1 MKATTPARLVRWA
14 LRLAEY
20 DFEIKY
26 RKGEENANADALSRL
41 PSDADIND
49 TEKIVLNVIHDT
61 SNINEKI
68 KHEQKEDPELEEI
81 RQRLSAN
88 EGNQRMPF
96 IITDDLLYFQK
107 YNDHRL
113 LVIPQAVVP
122 ELLELYHSHELSAHM
137 SRDRLYQMLRKQYF
151 WKGMFQDINQWV
163 AACPKCSTVKTNIPH
178 NAGLLQPIITTYPF
192 EMVAMDIMG
201 PLKTSPEGYKYLLNM
216 IDVFT
221 SWPEAVPLKTLTAEE
236 TTKAF
241 QILITRHSCPTKVLT
256 DRGTSF
262 TSKLFAKI
270 CMKYG
275 VVHVLSSAYHH
286 QTIGKVERFHKF
298 MENSLSTI
306 IKTDQTNWPEMVDA
320 CLFVYRTTFNRA
332 LNEIPFF
339 LIYGRDPKLPQDMMI
354 QHGNR
359 NIRKISSSDLDVYKS
374 SLLDTLRD
382 TYEYLQNHKQ
392 IAALK
397 YKEYYDKSHKNI
409 VYKIGEKVLI
419 HCPIA
424 ENETLKYKLGKRWR
438 GPFEIIAQIDPVT
451 YRVKQEGVRTLK
463 MFPVHIQ
470 RMKKYIT
477 YRSQNE

>member
-1 MKATTPARLVRWA
+1 MLHYPDFKKVFKVSTDASDEGIGGVLSQTNDEGEEKVIQYISRTLQPAEQKWSVREKEALAIIFACETFRPYLYGSKFIIFTDHQSLQWLMKATTPARLVRWA

-41 PSDADIND
+41 PSDEDIND

-88 EGNQRMPF
+88 VSNQRMPF

-137 SRDRLYQMLRKQYF
+137 SRDRLYQLLRKQYF

-256 DRGTSF
+256 DRNTSF

-275 VVHVLSSAYHH
+275 VVHVLSSAYFL

-339 LIYGRDPKLPQDMMI
+339 LIYGRDP
-354 QHGNR
+354 
-359 NIRKISSSDLDVYKS
+359 
-374 SLLDTLRD
+374 
-382 TYEYLQNHKQ
+382 
-392 IAALK
+392 
-397 YKEYYDKSHKNI
+397 
-409 VYKIGEKVLI
+409 
-419 HCPIA
+419 
-424 ENETLKYKLGKRWR
+424 
-438 GPFEIIAQIDPVT
+438 
-451 YRVKQEGVRTLK
+451 
-463 MFPVHIQ
+463 
-470 RMKKYIT
+470 
-477 YRSQNE
+477 

>member
-1 MKATTPARLVRWA
+1 MLHYPDFKKVFKVSTDASDEGIGGVLSQTNDEGEEKVIQYISRTLQPAEQKWSVREKEALAIIFACETFRPYLYGSKFIIFTDHQSLKWLLKATTHARLVRWA

-26 RKGEENANADALSRL
+26 KKGEENANADALSRL

-88 EGNQRMPF
+88 VSNQRIPF

-163 AACPKCSTVKTNIPH
+163 AACPKYSTVKTNIPH

-221 SWPEAVPLKTLTAEE
+221 SWPEAVPLKKLTAEE

-275 VVHVLSSAYHH
+275 VVHIFSSAYHH
-286 QTIGKVERFHKF
+286 QTIGIVERFH
-298 MENSLSTI
+298 
-306 IKTDQTNWPEMVDA
+306 
-320 CLFVYRTTFNRA
+320 
-332 LNEIPFF
+332 
-339 LIYGRDPKLPQDMMI
+339 
-354 QHGNR
+354 
-359 NIRKISSSDLDVYKS
+359 
-374 SLLDTLRD
+374 
-382 TYEYLQNHKQ
+382 
-392 IAALK
+392 
-397 YKEYYDKSHKNI
+397 
-409 VYKIGEKVLI
+409 
-419 HCPIA
+419 
-424 ENETLKYKLGKRWR
+424 
-438 GPFEIIAQIDPVT
+438 
-451 YRVKQEGVRTLK
+451 
-463 MFPVHIQ
+463 
-470 RMKKYIT
+470 
-477 YRSQNE
+477 